1 MNTTALNIRNLEPTA
16 IPFTLPAGATC
27 EVVLAN
33 HVNRAAIAS
42 IPATEILV
50 APLGFT
56 GLQLAHLLTS
66 PMSRTKLITERAS
79 TTTRQL
85 DEIRL
90 RRCDAHSHWG
100 LNE

>member
-1 MNTTALNIRNLEPTA
+1 MNTGILEPTA
-16 IPFTLPAGATC
+16 TPFTLPVGTASK
-27 EVVLAN
+27 VVLAN

-42 IPATEILV
+42 ILAIEIPV
-50 APLGFT
+50 DPPGFT
-56 GLQLAHLLTS
+56 GLQLAHWPTS
-66 PMSRTKLITERAS
+66 PVSRTKLITDQAS
-79 TTTRQL
+79 ATRREL